1 MQEQGKESKCRA
13 LASRALDLLRACV
26 LMQARACVHSRAF
39 EEYTR
44 LPSSHKRTQTD
55 TSRAVV
61 SARAHAHAGPGSGQ
75 RHDRRGQPAAGPE
88 RAGRILSDRG
98 SDGGHRRHQCH
109 GPRRGGG
116 RHLPTGPS
124 GAAQAPPLAT
134 SIPSLPSP
142 FRPAAPSLLP
152 SLPPPSPS
160 LPSSLP
166 PSLPPARPT
175 PSLSPSWEKMRTRA
189 ALLTRGTAICSSGPP
204 SVGGVGWEAGGI

>member
-1 MQEQGKESKCRA
+1 M
-13 LASRALDLLRACV
+13 RACI
-26 LMQARACVHSRAF
+26 RVHLRS
-39 EEYTR
+39 TR
-44 LPSSHKRTQTD
+44 
-55 TSRAVV
+55 RAVAV
-61 SARAHAHAGPGSGQ
+61 PTQKNADGHERAVMSTRAHAHAGPGSGQ
-75 RHDRRGQPAAGPE
+75 RHDCRGQPAAGPE

-124 GAAQAPPLAT
+124 GAAQAPSLAT